1 MGKLEFLD
9 ALKRAMTGLAP
20 ELQAKTLAYYEQR
33 FVDGVAAGQAEADI
47 AKAFDDPKKIA
58 MTLRAS
64 THMKAFEEKKNPANA
79 LRMLVAVVGLAIF
92 NLFMVV
98 PAIVYASL
106 LFALYVCGLAFYSA
120 GIIITA
126 SGLSGANEVA
136 LSGPLREIFVQD
148 DGDRRNVP
156 TKVLISSEGV
166 RVSTDPL
173 SERDEARAADAEA
186 RAADAEARA
195 ADADARAED
204 AVVRAADAAARAAES
219 AGRKAVQAGVV
230 AAGEAAIA
238 AAEDAAREVE
248 AAIDDVENEERGT
261 SRAMR
266 RVESV
271 AGEGITI
278 STDMDDESRA
288 TQTVVGLAMVLG
300 GIILFL
306 LSLVVTR
313 YTFIGI
319 KRYIQ
324 MNFSLLKGN

>member
-9 ALKRAMTGLAP
+9 ALKRAMAGLAP
-20 ELQAKTLAYYEQR
+20 ELQAKTLAFYEQR
-33 FVDGVAAGQAEADI
+33 FVDGEALGRTEADI
-47 AKAFDDPKKIA
+47 AKELDDPKKIA

-64 THMKAFEEKKNPANA
+64 THMKAFDEKKNPANA
-79 LRMLVAVVGLAIF
+79 VRMLVAAMGLAIF

-98 PAIVYASL
+98 PAIVYAAL
-106 LFALYVCGLAFYSA
+106 LFSMYVCGLAFYSA

-148 DGDRRNVP
+148 DGDRRKLP

-166 RVSTDPL
+166 RISTDPL
-173 SERDEARAADAEA
+173 SEREEARAADAEA

-195 ADADARAED
+195 ANAAD
-204 AVVRAADAAARAAES
+204 RAADAAARAAEAAS
-219 AGRKAVQAGVV
+219 RQAGREGII
-230 AAGEAAIA
+230 AAGEAAVV
-238 AAEDAAREVE
+238 AAEEAAREVE
-248 AAIDDVENEERGT
+248 SAIDEAEEGERRT
-261 SRAMR
+261 SSAIR
-266 RVESV
+266 RVEAV
-271 AGEGITI
+271 AGDGITI

-288 TQTVVGLAMVLG
+288 TQTAVGLAMVLG
-300 GIILFL
+300 GIVLFL

>member
-9 ALKRAMTGLAP
+9 ALKRAMAGLAP
-20 ELQAKTLAYYEQR
+20 ELQAKTLAYYEQQ
-33 FVDGVAAGQAEADI
+33 FVDGEATGKTEAEI
-47 AKAFDDPKKIA
+47 ATSFDDPKKIA

-64 THMKAFEEKKNPANA
+64 THMKAFEEKRNPANA
-79 LRMLVAVVGLAIF
+79 VRVLIAAMGLAIF

-106 LFALYVCGLAFYSA
+106 LFAMFVSSLAFYSA

-136 LSGPLREIFVQD
+136 ISGPLREIFVHD
-148 DGDRRNVP
+148 DGDRRHVP

-166 RVSTDPL
+166 RISTEPDHD
-173 SERDEARAADAEA
+173 DEGATEAAEA
-186 RAADAEARA
+186 AGRIAEAA
-195 ADADARAED
+195 G
-204 AVVRAADAAARAAES
+204 RAAE
-219 AGRKAVQAGVV
+219 
-230 AAGEAAIA
+230 AAGAEAAKAGIA
-238 AAEDAAREVE
+238 AAAAADSAASAEAAAAEEAARDAE
-248 AAIDDVENEERGT
+248 AAIDESESDERRT
-261 SRAMR
+261 SRAIR
-266 RVESV
+266 RVEAV

-278 STDMDDESRA
+278 STEMDDESRA
-288 TQTVVGLAMVLG
+288 TQTVVGLGMVLG

-306 LSLVVTR
+306 LSLVVSR

>member
-9 ALKRAMTGLAP
+9 TLKRAMAGLAP
-20 ELQAKTLAYYEQR
+20 ELQAKTLAFYEQR
-33 FVDGVAAGQAEADI
+33 FVDGEALGRTEADI
-47 AKAFDDPKKIA
+47 AKELDDPKKIA

-79 LRMLVAVVGLAIF
+79 VRMLVAAMGLAIF

-106 LFALYVCGLAFYSA
+106 LFAMFVSSLAFYSA
-120 GIIITA
+120 GIVITA
-126 SGLSGANEVA
+126 SGLSGVSEVA
-136 LSGPLREIFVQD
+136 LSERLREIFVH
-148 DGDRRNVP
+148 DGGNRRNVP
-156 TKVLISSEGV
+156 TKVLISAEGV
-166 RVSTDPL
+166 SISTAPMGE
-173 SERDEARAADAEA
+173 SEESSAADAEDRA
-186 RAADAEARA
+186 RDAENRAR
-195 ADADARAED
+195 DAESRAED
-204 AVVRAADAAARAAES
+204 AESRAEDAAARAADA
-219 AGRKAVQAGVV
+219 AGRQAG
-230 AAGEAAIA
+230 AGDDAKAGES
-238 AAEDAAREVE
+238 
-248 AAIDDVENEERGT
+248 NT
-261 SRAMR
+261 SRALR

-271 AGEGITI
+271 AGDGITI
-278 STDMDDESRA
+278 STDMDDESRSA
-288 TQTVVGLAMVLG
+288 QTAVGLAMVLG

>member
-9 ALKRAMTGLAP
+9 ALKRAMAGLAP
-20 ELQAKTLAYYEQR
+20 ELQAKTLAYYEQQ
-33 FVDGVAAGQAEADI
+33 FVDGEATGKTEAEI
-47 AKAFDDPKKIA
+47 ATSFDDPKKIA

-79 LRMLVAVVGLAIF
+79 VRMLIAAMGLAIF

-106 LFALYVCGLAFYSA
+106 LFAMFVSSLAFYSA

-136 LSGPLREIFVQD
+136 ISGPLRDIFVHD
-148 DGDRRNVP
+148 DGDRRHVP

-166 RVSTDPL
+166 RISTEPDNDAEGA
-173 SERDEARAADAEA
+173 SEAAEAAGRIAEAAGRAAEAAGAEAAKAGIAAAAAAEAAEEAAKEAVRDAEA
-186 RAADAEARA
+186 
-195 ADADARAED
+195 
-204 AVVRAADAAARAAES
+204 AVDEFNSDEHR
-219 AGRKAVQAGVV
+219 
-230 AAGEAAIA
+230 
-238 AAEDAAREVE
+238 
-248 AAIDDVENEERGT
+248 T

-266 RVESV
+266 RVEAV

-278 STDMDDESRA
+278 STEMDDESRA
-288 TQTVVGLAMVLG
+288 TQTVVGLGMVLG

-306 LSLVVTR
+306 LSLVVSR

>member
-195 ADADARAED
+195 ED

-219 AGRKAVQAGVV
+219 AGRKAVQAGVI
-230 AAGEAAIA
+230 ASGEAAIA

-248 AAIDDVENEERGT
+248 AAIDDVEHEERST